1 MSDMTTTSPIQ
12 LNTASGVNP
21 RNGNA
26 GNGNGG
32 SDNGQFGAL
41 LAGEMQRS
49 SAALALASMPA
60 PASAPAPAPAP
71 TPKQEAKPA
80 EADKPAQPD
89 DTAPQQAGQPAD
101 KPDAADAKD
110 DTTAKADDKQD
121 DDDGKA
127 RAGDPASAMLALMAN
142 LQKPATDNGKTAAAQ
157 AFDAL
162 AGKGKRTDATQL
174 AALQAAMKSVSK
186 ETGVDTAGAKTFS
199 ATSIKNPA
207 LAAAGADL
215 GADKAAAA
223 TKDLGAALGT
233 VKAEASPH
241 LDAAD
246 FTLQQARDAALLAQ
260 KEQAPT
266 AVATAAQLQPAAL
279 EAAQAA
285 AAASEELTA
294 RVGTDAWN
302 DQVGQKV
309 VYMVGGEDQTAS
321 LTLNPPDLGP
331 LQVVLSVSNGQ
342 ADVTFSSNQLEVRQ
356 ALENALPRLQE
367 MMSESG
373 IALGNATVNAGM
385 SNGGQAQQDQAM
397 ASSGFGR
404 GGNNGRGHG
413 GNDAGTVVGEATVRP
428 ATRTAVIGDRG
439 MVDTFA

>member
-1 MSDMTTTSPIQ
+1 
-12 LNTASGVNP
+12 
-21 RNGNA
+21 
-26 GNGNGG
+26 
-32 SDNGQFGAL
+32 
-41 LAGEMQRS
+41 
-49 SAALALASMPA
+49 
-60 PASAPAPAPAP
+60 
-71 TPKQEAKPA
+71 
-80 EADKPAQPD
+80 
-89 DTAPQQAGQPAD
+89 
-101 KPDAADAKD
+101 
-110 DTTAKADDKQD
+110 
-121 DDDGKA
+121 
-127 RAGDPASAMLALMAN
+127 MLALMAS
-142 LQKPATDNGKTAAAQ
+142 LHKPGADAGKTTAASQ

-162 AGKGKRTDATQL
+162 AGKGKRTDASQL
-174 AALQAAMKSVSK
+174 AALQAAMKSVAK
-186 ETGVDTAGAKTFS
+186 DAGTDAAGAKTFA

-223 TKDLGAALGT
+223 ADLHAALGN
-233 VKAEASPH
+233 VKLDAKPQ

-246 FTLQQARDAALLAQ
+246 FSLQQARDAALLAQ

-266 AVATAAQLQPAAL
+266 AAVATAQLQPAVL
-279 EAAQAA
+279 EAAQV

-294 RVGTDAWN
+294 HVGTDAWN

-309 VYMVGGEDQTAS
+309 VYMVGAEDQTAS

-404 GGNNGRGHG
+404 GGNNGRGNG

-428 ATRTAVIGDRG
+428 ATRTARISDRG

>member
-1 MSDMTTTSPIQ
+1 MTTTSTIQ

-41 LAGEMQRS
+41 LA
-49 SAALALASMPA
+49 LASMPA
-60 PASAPAPAPAP
+60 PAPAPTPAPA
-71 TPKQEAKPA
+71 PKQEAKPA

-89 DTAPQQAGQPAD
+89 DAAPQQAAKPAD
-101 KPDAADAKD
+101 KADAADAQD
-110 DTTAKADDKQD
+110 DATAKADDKQD
-121 DDDGKA
+121 DDDKA
-127 RAGDPASAMLALMAN
+127 KAGDPASAMLALMAN
-142 LQKPATDNGKTAAAQ
+142 LQKPGTDNGKTTAAQ

-162 AGKGKRTDATQL
+162 AGKGKRPDATQL

-186 ETGVDTAGAKTFS
+186 EAGLDAAGAKTFS
-199 ATSIKNPA
+199 ATSIRNPA

-215 GADKAAAA
+215 GADKAATA
-223 TKDLGAALGT
+223 TQDLRAALGT
-233 VKAEASPH
+233 VKAEAAPQ
-241 LDAAD
+241 LDVA
-246 FTLQQARDAALLAQ
+246 LQQARDAALLAQ

-413 GNDAGTVVGEATVRP
+413 GNEAGTVVGEATVRP
-428 ATRTAVIGDRG
+428 ATRTAAIGDRG

>member
-1 MSDMTTTSPIQ
+1 MNTTSPLQ
-12 LNTASGVNP
+12 LNTANSINQRPNNP
-21 RNGNA
+21 
-26 GNGNGG
+26 GNGG
-32 SDNGQFGAL
+32 SDGSQFSAL
-41 LAGEMQRS
+41 LSGELERS
-49 SAALALASMPA
+49 TLASMPA
-60 PASAPAPAPAP
+60 PAPAPAA
-71 TPKQEAKPA
+71 KQEAKPA
-80 EADKPAQPD
+80 EAEKPAQAD
-89 DTAPQQAGQPAD
+89 DAAPQQAAKPAD
-101 KPDAADAKD
+101 SKTDAADAKD
-110 DTTAKADDKQD
+110 DAAAKADDDKSD
-121 DDDGKA
+121 DDDTAKS
-127 RAGDPASAMLALMAN
+127 GDPASAMLALMAS
-142 LQKPATDNGKTAAAQ
+142 LHKPGADAGKTTTVAQ

-162 AGKGKRTDATQL
+162 SGKGKRTDAGQL
-174 AALQAAMKSVSK
+174 AALQAAMKSVAK
-186 ETGVDTAGAKTFS
+186 EAGTDVAGAKTFS

-223 TKDLGAALGT
+223 SADLRAALGNGKVE
-233 VKAEASPH
+233 VKPQ
-241 LDAAD
+241 LDAAE
-246 FTLQQARDAALLAQ
+246 FSLQQARDAALLAQ

-266 AVATAAQLQPAAL
+266 ATVATAQLQPAML

-285 AAASEELTA
+285 AAASEELSA
-294 RVGTDAWN
+294 HVGTDAWN

-309 VYMVGGEDQTAS
+309 IYMVGAEDQTAS

-404 GGNNGRGHG
+404 GNNGRGNG
-413 GNDAGTVVGEATVRP
+413 GNGENGTVVGEATVRP
-428 ATRTAVIGDRG
+428 ATRTAMIGDRG

>member
-1 MSDMTTTSPIQ
+1 MTTTSPLQ
-12 LNTASGVNP
+12 LNPASGINQRP
-21 RNGNA
+21 SGP
-26 GNGNGG
+26 GNGG
-32 SDNGQFGAL
+32 SDGSQFSAML
-41 LAGEMQRS
+41 SGELERS
-49 SAALALASMPA
+49 TLASMPA
-60 PASAPAPAPAP
+60 PAPAPAA
-71 TPKQEAKPA
+71 KQESKPA

-89 DTAPQQAGQPAD
+89 DTAPQQAKPAD
-101 KPDAADAKD
+101 SKTNAADAKD
-110 DTTAKADDKQD
+110 DAAKADDDRAD
-121 DDDGKA
+121 DDSTDK
-127 RAGDPASAMLALMAN
+127 AGDPASAMLALMAS
-142 LQKPATDNGKTAAAQ
+142 LHKPGADAGKTTTAAQ

-162 AGKGKRTDATQL
+162 SGKGKRTDAGQL

-186 ETGVDTAGAKTFS
+186 EAGLDAAGAKTFS

-223 TKDLGAALGT
+223 SADLRAALGN
-233 VKAEASPH
+233 VKAEVKPQ
-241 LDAAD
+241 LDAAE
-246 FTLQQARDAALLAQ
+246 FSLQQARDAALVAQ
-260 KEQAPT
+260 KEQAP
-266 AVATAAQLQPAAL
+266 VATVAAAQLQPAML
-279 EAAQAA
+279 EAAQLA
-285 AAASEELTA
+285 AAASEELSA
-294 RVGTDAWN
+294 HVGTDAWN

-309 VYMVGGEDQTAS
+309 IYMVGAEDQTAS

-385 SNGGQAQQDQAM
+385 SNGQAQQDQA
-397 ASSGFGR
+397 AAAGGFGR
-404 GGNNGRGHG
+404 GNRGRGNG
-413 GNDAGTVVGEATVRP
+413 GNGDDGTAGEATVRP
-428 ATRTAVIGDRG
+428 ATRTARIGDRG

>member
-1 MSDMTTTSPIQ
+1 MTTTSITQQ
-12 LNTASGVNP
+12 LNSTSGVNQ
-21 RNGNA
+21 RNNEANA
-26 GNGNGG
+26 AAKSDG
-32 SDNGQFGAL
+32 SQFSAML
-41 LAGEMQRS
+41 SGEMERS
-49 SAALALASMPA
+49 NAALAFMP
-60 PASAPAPAPAP
+60 APAPAPAP
-71 TPKQEAKPA
+71 APKQDAAKPA
-80 EADKPAQPD
+80 EADKPAQADATP
-89 DTAPQQAGQPAD
+89 QPAA
-101 KPDAADAKD
+101 KPAENKTDASDSKD
-110 DTTAKADDKQD
+110 DVADKSDDKSD
-121 DDDGKA
+121 DDDKA
-127 RAGDPASAMLALMAN
+127 AKTGDPASAMLALMAS
-142 LQKPATDNGKTAAAQ
+142 LHKTATDNKTTTAQ

-162 AGKGKRTDATQL
+162 SGKGKRTDAGQL

-186 ETGVDTAGAKTFS
+186 EAGTDAAGAKTFS

-223 TKDLGAALGT
+223 TADLRGAAGSIKLD
-233 VKAEASPH
+233 AQPQ

-266 AVATAAQLQPAAL
+266 AIATAAAQLQPATL
-279 EAAQAA
+279 EAAQA

-294 RVGTDAWN
+294 HVGTDAWN

-309 VYMVGGEDQTAS
+309 VYMVGAEDQTAS

-404 GGNNGRGHG
+404 GNGNGNGRGNG
-413 GNDAGTVVGEATVRP
+413 GNGGDGTVVGEATVRP
-428 ATRTAVIGDRG
+428 AARRAIIGDRG

>member
-1 MSDMTTTSPIQ
+1 MTTTSITQQ
-12 LNTASGVNP
+12 LNPTSGVNQ
-21 RNGNA
+21 RANGANGNA
-26 GNGNGG
+26 NGG
-32 SDNGQFGAL
+32 SDGSQFSAML
-41 LAGEMQRS
+41 SGEMERG
-49 SAALALASMPA
+49 SAALAFMP
-60 PASAPAPAPAP
+60 APAPAPAP
-71 TPKQEAKPA
+71 APKQDAAKPA
-80 EADKPAQPD
+80 EADKPAQADATPKP
-89 DTAPQQAGQPAD
+89 AAKPAD
-101 KPDAADAKD
+101 KAEASDAKD
-110 DTTAKADDKQD
+110 DVAEKSDDKSD
-121 DDDGKA
+121 DDDATAKT
-127 RAGDPASAMLALMAN
+127 GDPASAMLALMAS
-142 LQKPATDNGKTAAAQ
+142 LHKPGTDAKTTTAQ

-162 AGKGKRTDATQL
+162 SGKGKRTDAGQL

-186 ETGVDTAGAKTFS
+186 EAGTDAAGAKTFS
-199 ATSIKNPA
+199 AVSIKNPA

-223 TKDLGAALGT
+223 TADLRGAAGNIKLDA
-233 VKAEASPH
+233 KPQ

-266 AVATAAQLQPAAL
+266 AVATAAAQLQPATL
-279 EAAQAA
+279 EAAQA

-294 RVGTDAWN
+294 HVGTEAWN

-309 VYMVGGEDQTAS
+309 VYMVGAEDQTAS

-385 SNGGQAQQDQAM
+385 SNGGQAQQDQAA

-404 GGNNGRGHG
+404 GNNGRNNG
-413 GNDAGTVVGEATVRP
+413 GRDAGTVVGEATVRP
-428 ATRTAVIGDRG
+428 ATRTATLGDRG

>member
-1 MSDMTTTSPIQ
+1 MTTTSITQQ
-12 LNTASGVNP
+12 LNTANGVSQRPNMT
-21 RNGNA
+21 

-32 SDNGQFGAL
+32 SDGSQFGA
-41 LAGEMQRS
+41 M
-49 SAALALASMPA
+49 LALASMPA
-60 PASAPAPAPAP
+60 PAPAPAAQQDAP
-71 TPKQEAKPA
+71 KPA

-89 DTAPQQAGQPAD
+89 DAAPQAAARPAD
-101 KPDAADAKD
+101 SKTDSADAKD
-110 DTTAKADDKQD
+110 DATAKADDDKSD
-121 DDDGKA
+121 DDRAK
-127 RAGDPASAMLALMAN
+127 AGDPASAMLALMAS
-142 LQKPATDNGKTAAAQ
+142 LHKPGADAGKTTTAAQ

-162 AGKGKRTDATQL
+162 AGKGKRTDAGQL

-186 ETGVDTAGAKTFS
+186 EAGTDAAGAKIFS

-215 GADKAAAA
+215 GVDKAAASA
-223 TKDLGAALGT
+223 GLGAALGN
-233 VKAEASPH
+233 VKAEVAPQ

-260 KEQAPT
+260 KEQMPT
-266 AVATAAQLQPAAL
+266 AAVATAQLQPAML

-294 RVGTDAWN
+294 HVGTDAWN

-309 VYMVGGEDQTAS
+309 IYMVGGEDQTAS

-404 GGNNGRGHG
+404 GNGNNGGRGNG
-413 GNDAGTVVGEATVRP
+413 GNGDNGTVVGEATVRP
-428 ATRTAVIGDRG
+428 ARTAKIGDRG

>member
-1 MSDMTTTSPIQ
+1 MTTTSFNPQ
-12 LNTASGVNP
+12 LNTAGGINQRPHST
-21 RNGNA
+21 

-32 SDNGQFGAL
+32 SDGSQFSAL
-41 LAGEMQRS
+41 LAF
-49 SAALALASMPA
+49 AST
-60 PASAPAPAPAP
+60 PAPAPAP
-71 TPKQEAKPA
+71 EPAPAAKQDTAKPA
-80 EADKPAQPD
+80 EAEKPEQPD
-89 DTAPQQAGQPAD
+89 DAAPQQAAKPAD
-101 KPDAADAKD
+101 SKTDAADSKD
-110 DTTAKADDKQD
+110 DAAAKADDDKAD
-121 DDDGKA
+121 DDSTAK
-127 RAGDPASAMLALMAN
+127 AGDPASAMLALMAS
-142 LQKPATDNGKTAAAQ
+142 LHKPGADAGKTTTAAQ

-162 AGKGKRTDATQL
+162 SGKGKRTDAGQL
-174 AALQAAMKSVSK
+174 AALQAAMKSVAK
-186 ETGVDTAGAKTFS
+186 EAGVDAAGAKIFS

-215 GADKAAAA
+215 GADKAAASADLRA
-223 TKDLGAALGT
+223 TLGN
-233 VKAEASPH
+233 VKADVKPQ
-241 LDAAD
+241 LDAAE
-246 FTLQQARDAALLAQ
+246 FSLQQARDAALLAQ
-260 KEQAPT
+260 KEQAP
-266 AVATAAQLQPAAL
+266 VATVAAAQLQPAML

-285 AAASEELTA
+285 AAAGEELSA
-294 RVGTDAWN
+294 HVGTDAWN

-309 VYMVGGEDQTAS
+309 IYMVGAEDQTAS

-404 GGNNGRGHG
+404 GNNGRGNG
-413 GNDAGTVVGEATVRP
+413 GNGENGTAGEAAVRP
-428 ATRTAVIGDRG
+428 ATRTARIGDRG

>member
-1 MSDMTTTSPIQ
+1 MTTTSSIQ
-12 LNTASGVNP
+12 LNTASGVNA

-26 GNGNGG
+26 GSGNGG

-41 LAGEMQRS
+41 LAGQMERS

-60 PASAPAPAPAP
+60 PAPAPTPAPA
-71 TPKQEAKPA
+71 PKQEAKPA
-80 EADKPAQPD
+80 EADRPAQPD
-89 DTAPQQAGQPAD
+89 DAAPQQAARPAD
-101 KPDAADAKD
+101 KPDAADAQD
-110 DTTAKADDKQD
+110 DATAKADDKQD
-121 DDDGKA
+121 DDDKTK
-127 RAGDPASAMLALMAN
+127 AGDPASAMLALMAS
-142 LQKPATDNGKTAAAQ
+142 LQKPGTDNGKTTAAQ

-162 AGKGKRTDATQL
+162 AGKGKRSDATQL

-186 ETGVDTAGAKTFS
+186 EAGTDAAGAKTFS

-215 GADKAAAA
+215 GADKAATA
-223 TKDLGAALGT
+223 TQDLRAALGT
-233 VKAEASPH
+233 VKAEAAPQ
-241 LDAAD
+241 LDAA
-246 FTLQQARDAALLAQ
+246 LQQARDAALLAQ

-294 RVGTDAWN
+294 HVGTDAWN

-373 IALGNATVNAGM
+373 ITLGNATVNAGM

-397 ASSGFGR
+397 ASNGFGR

-413 GNDAGTVVGEATVRP
+413 GNDAGTVAGEATVRP
-428 ATRTAVIGDRG
+428 ATRTATIGDRG

>member
-1 MSDMTTTSPIQ
+1 MNTTSPLQ
-12 LNTASGVNP
+12 LNTASGINQRPNNP
-21 RNGNA
+21 
-26 GNGNGG
+26 GNGG
-32 SDNGQFGAL
+32 SDGSQF
-41 LAGEMQRS
+41 
-49 SAALALASMPA
+49 SAMLALASTP
-60 PASAPAPAPAP
+60 APAPAPAP
-71 TPKQEAKPA
+71 AAKQEASKPA
-80 EADKPAQPD
+80 EAEKPAQPD
-89 DTAPQQAGQPAD
+89 EAAPQQAARPAD
-101 KPDAADAKD
+101 SKADAADAKD
-110 DTTAKADDKQD
+110 DAAKADDEKA
-121 DDDGKA
+121 DDDGTAK
-127 RAGDPASAMLALMAN
+127 AGDPASAMLALMAS
-142 LQKPATDNGKTAAAQ
+142 LHKPGADAGKTTTAAQ

-162 AGKGKRTDATQL
+162 SGKGKRTDAGQL

-186 ETGVDTAGAKTFS
+186 EAGLDAAGAKTFS

-223 TKDLGAALGT
+223 SADLRAALGN
-233 VKAEASPH
+233 VKAEVKPQ
-241 LDAAD
+241 LDPAE
-246 FTLQQARDAALLAQ
+246 FSLQQARDAALLAQ

-266 AVATAAQLQPAAL
+266 AAVATAQLQPAML

-285 AAASEELTA
+285 AAAGEELSA
-294 RVGTDAWN
+294 HVGTDAWN

-309 VYMVGGEDQTAS
+309 IYMVGAEDQTAS

-385 SNGGQAQQDQAM
+385 SNGGQAQQDQAA
-397 ASSGFGR
+397 ASRGFGR
-404 GGNNGRGHG
+404 GNNGRGNG
-413 GNDAGTVVGEATVRP
+413 DNDAVVGEATVRP
-428 ATRTAVIGDRG
+428 ATRTATIGDRG

>member
-1 MSDMTTTSPIQ
+1 MTTTSFNPQ
-12 LNTASGVNP
+12 LNTA
-21 RNGNA
+21 NGINQRPNST

-32 SDNGQFGAL
+32 SDGSQFSAM
-41 LAGEMQRS
+41 LAF
-49 SAALALASMPA
+49 ASTPA
-60 PASAPAPAPAP
+60 PAPPPAPAPAA
-71 TPKQEAKPA
+71 KQDTAKPA
-80 EADKPAQPD
+80 EAEKPAQHD
-89 DTAPQQAGQPAD
+89 DAAPQQAAKPAD
-101 KPDAADAKD
+101 SKTDAADAKD
-110 DTTAKADDKQD
+110 DAAKD
-121 DDDGKA
+121 DDDKSDDDGTAK
-127 RAGDPASAMLALMAN
+127 AGDPASAMLALMAS
-142 LQKPATDNGKTAAAQ
+142 LHKPGVDAGKTTTAAQ

-162 AGKGKRTDATQL
+162 SGKGKRTDAGQL
-174 AALQAAMKSVSK
+174 AALQAAMKSVAK
-186 ETGVDTAGAKTFS
+186 EAGVDAAGAKIFS

-215 GADKAAAA
+215 GADKAAASADLRA
-223 TKDLGAALGT
+223 TLGD
-233 VKAEASPH
+233 VKAEVKPQ
-241 LDAAD
+241 LDAAE
-246 FTLQQARDAALLAQ
+246 FSLQQARDAALLAQ
-260 KEQAPT
+260 KEQAP
-266 AVATAAQLQPAAL
+266 VATVAAAQLQPAML

-285 AAASEELTA
+285 AAAGEELSA
-294 RVGTDAWN
+294 HVGTDAWN

-309 VYMVGGEDQTAS
+309 IYMVGAEDQTAS

-367 MMSESG
+367 MMKESG

-404 GGNNGRGHG
+404 GNGNNGGRGNG

-428 ATRTAVIGDRG
+428 ATRTARIGDRG

>member
-1 MSDMTTTSPIQ
+1 MNTTSFNPQ
-12 LNTASGVNP
+12 LNTANGINQRPSGP
-21 RNGNA
+21 

-32 SDNGQFGAL
+32 SDGSQFGA
-41 LAGEMQRS
+41 M
-49 SAALALASMPA
+49 LALASMPA
-60 PASAPAPAPAP
+60 PAPAPTPAPAPAA
-71 TPKQEAKPA
+71 KQDAAKPA
-80 EADKPAQPD
+80 EAEKPEQPD
-89 DTAPQQAGQPAD
+89 DAAPQQAAKPAD
-101 KPDAADAKD
+101 SKTDAADAKD
-110 DTTAKADDKQD
+110 DAAKADDDKAD
-121 DDDGKA
+121 DDSTAK
-127 RAGDPASAMLALMAN
+127 AGDPASAMLALMAS
-142 LQKPATDNGKTAAAQ
+142 LHKPAADAGKTTTAAQ
-157 AFDAL
+157 VFDAL
-162 AGKGKRTDATQL
+162 SGKGKRTDAGQL

-186 ETGVDTAGAKTFS
+186 EAGLDAAGAKTFS

-215 GADKAAAA
+215 GADKAAASA
-223 TKDLGAALGT
+223 DLGAALGN
-233 VKAEASPH
+233 VKTEVKPQ

-266 AVATAAQLQPAAL
+266 ATVAAAQLQPAML

-285 AAASEELTA
+285 AAASEELSA
-294 RVGTDAWN
+294 HVGTDAWN

-309 VYMVGGEDQTAS
+309 IYMVGAEDQTAS

-342 ADVTFSSNQLEVRQ
+342 ADVTFSANQLEVRQ

-367 MMSESG
+367 MMKESG

-404 GGNNGRGHG
+404 GNNGRGNG
-413 GNDAGTVVGEATVRP
+413 GNGENGTAGEAIVRP
-428 ATRTAVIGDRG
+428 ATRTARIGDRG

>member
-1 MSDMTTTSPIQ
+1 MTTTSPLQ
-12 LNTASGVNP
+12 LNTAMGVNQRP
-21 RNGNA
+21 NNT

-32 SDNGQFGAL
+32 SDGSQFSAML
-41 LAGEMQRS
+41 SGELGRS
-49 SAALALASMPA
+49 ALASMPA
-60 PASAPAPAPAP
+60 PAPAPAPAA
-71 TPKQEAKPA
+71 KQEAKPA
-80 EADKPAQPD
+80 EAEKPAQPD
-89 DTAPQQAGQPAD
+89 DAAPQQAAKPAD
-101 KPDAADAKD
+101 GKTDAADSQD
-110 DTTAKADDKQD
+110 DAAKADDDTSD
-121 DDDGKA
+121 DDSTAKS
-127 RAGDPASAMLALMAN
+127 GDPAAAMLALMAS
-142 LQKPATDNGKTAAAQ
+142 LHKGAADSGKTTAAGQ

-162 AGKGKRTDATQL
+162 SGKGKRTDAGQL
-174 AALQAAMKSVSK
+174 AALQAAMKSVAK
-186 ETGVDTAGAKTFS
+186 EAGLDAAGAKTFS

-207 LAAAGADL
+207 LAAAGAEL
-215 GADKAAAA
+215 GADKAAAPV
-223 TKDLGAALGT
+223 DLGAAGNIKLD
-233 VKAEASPH
+233 ARPQ

-260 KEQAPT
+260 KEQVPT
-266 AVATAAQLQPAAL
+266 AAVATAQLQPAML

-285 AAASEELTA
+285 AAAGEELA
-294 RVGTDAWN
+294 AHVGTDAWN

-309 VYMVGGEDQTAS
+309 IYMVGAEDQTAS

-397 ASSGFGR
+397 ASNGFGR
-404 GGNNGRGHG
+404 RGNNGRG
-413 GNDAGTVVGEATVRP
+413 NDTDTVVGEATVRP
-428 ATRTAVIGDRG
+428 ATRTAPIGDRG

>member
-1 MSDMTTTSPIQ
+1 MLS
-12 LNTASGVNP
+12 
-21 RNGNA
+21 
-26 GNGNGG
+26 
-32 SDNGQFGAL
+32 
-41 LAGEMQRS
+41 GEMERS
-49 SAALALASMPA
+49 TAALAFMP
-60 PASAPAPAPAP
+60 APAPAPAP
-71 TPKQEAKPA
+71 APKQDAAKPA
-80 EADKPAQPD
+80 EADKPAQAD
-89 DTAPQQAGQPAD
+89 ATPQPAAKPAD
-101 KPDAADAKD
+101 KAEASDAKIDAADKS
-110 DTTAKADDKQD
+110 DDKSD
-121 DDDGKA
+121 DDAAAAKT
-127 RAGDPASAMLALMAN
+127 GDPASAMLALMAS
-142 LQKPATDNGKTAAAQ
+142 LHKTGTDAKTTTAQ

-162 AGKGKRTDATQL
+162 SGKGKRTDAGQL

-186 ETGVDTAGAKTFS
+186 EAGTDAAGAKTFS

-223 TKDLGAALGT
+223 AADLRGAAGNIKLDA
-233 VKAEASPH
+233 KPQ

-266 AVATAAQLQPAAL
+266 AVATAAAQLQPATL
-279 EAAQAA
+279 EAAQA

-294 RVGTDAWN
+294 HVGTDAWN

-309 VYMVGGEDQTAS
+309 VYMVGAEDQTAS

-404 GGNNGRGHG
+404 GGNNGRGNG
-413 GNDAGTVVGEATVRP
+413 GNDAGSVVGEATVRP
-428 ATRTAVIGDRG
+428 ATRTATIGDRG